1 MAETNTTE
9 DIIGQLKD
17 PDTRE
22 QGFRLLMKTYGP
34 SLYWHI
40 RRIVVGHEDA
50 EDVMQETSIK
60 VFRSIDNYRG
70 DDQQL
75 RAWLYQIA
83 TNEALQWLRRHTHFL
98 QSIDTLAPRLMETP
112 TTENSISESKPEM
125 LLQQALLKLPT
136 TQRLVFNMRYFDDM
150 TYEEIAEVTGK
161 RIGTLKTNYH
171 YAAER
176 IKEIIKDQEI

>member
-9 DIIGQLKD
+9 DVLELLRNPGA
-17 PDTRE
+17 RE
-22 QGFRLLMKTYGP
+22 QGFRQLMKTYGP
-34 SLYWHI
+34 NLYWHI

-60 VFRSIDNYRG
+60 VFKSIDSYRG
-70 DDQQL
+70 TVSQM

-83 TNEALQWLRRHTHFL
+83 TNEALQWLRRRTHFM
-98 QSIDTLAPRLMETP
+98 QSIDALSPILTETL
-112 TTENSISESKPEM
+112 TTENSVSASKPEM
-125 LLQQALLKLPT
+125 MLQQALLKLPT

-150 TYEEIAEVTGK
+150 TYEEIAKVTGK
-161 RIGTLKTNYH
+161 RVGTLKTNYH

>member
-1 MAETNTTE
+1 MAETSITE
-9 DIIGQLKD
+9 DITDLLRN
-17 PDTRE
+17 PETRE
-22 QGFRLLMKTYGP
+22 QGFRQLMKAYGP
-34 SLYWHI
+34 NLYWHI

-50 EDVMQETSIK
+50 EDVMQETSIR
-60 VFRSIDNYRG
+60 VFKRIDSYRG
-70 DDQQL
+70 NSQQL

-83 TNEALQWLRRHTHFL
+83 TNEALQWLRRRTRFL
-98 QSIDTLAPRLMETP
+98 QSIDTLAPRLTETL

-125 LLQQALLKLPT
+125 LLQQALLRLPT